1 MADMPD
7 PDLAETGALPPE
19 PTSFVGR
26 RAELHMIGA
35 ALGDARLT
43 TLTGAGGCGKTR
55 LAARLARRPVRP
67 PRDGARWVDL
77 ARETDP
83 AAVPRLVASALAV
96 PLAGAA
102 DEIAALAG
110 QLRDRELLLVLDNCE
125 HLLGG
130 VADVVAELLPRCP
143 RVTVLATSREPLGLP
158 GELVWRVPPMD
169 VNDGVALFLDR
180 GYLERGRDVPRTAES
195 LAAVRTICA
204 RLDGIPLAL
213 ELAAAWTGTLTPQE
227 IVTELDDRFA
237 ILVNGHRGAP
247 PRHRTLAASMSWS
260 HDLLQER
267 DQVVFRRLSVFEPGF
282 TLAAAQNV
290 LDGHGRVELLTGLR
304 RLIDKSLLLAETR
317 EGVTR
322 YRMPATIR
330 QYAWERL
337 AEAGELAATRERH
350 LNACLAIAGEAA
362 PLLDVDKDA
371 WRSRMHE
378 EYPNLRAALEWGL
391 TLGDPG
397 PARRLAAG
405 LAWLWHLEGHRG
417 EGLGLLR
424 RAGERGDG
432 EHSALQA
439 RVLTGLALVA
449 DTTRPAGTDFDAA
462 LAARAM
468 ALDHGDPRTA
478 CLAGSLGAIGMLFSA
493 PDEARASAA
502 ALREE
507 AVAAGDAFVAD
518 AAQVLIG
525 LVHHMREEHR
535 QALAAMETPVH
546 GLLRRGDRGVAALAL
561 GLMALGTAHLGDLPG
576 ARRLAEQ
583 AVQVATPLA
592 DYHRVGT
599 ARAVLAGVCHL
610 QGDEKA
616 AEHALD
622 PVVRLVDQASS
633 APFVPRL
640 ALTVGRLHLAR
651 REFSRAAEWFRSE
664 AAWRGGEQS
673 DELLTPETR
682 VALAAALRQSG
693 DLEGAAEACAA
704 GLDAARALGM
714 PRLIADALE
723 QRAFLDRARAV
734 ALHLEA
740 LGLRAGNGL
749 RLACVDSLEAL
760 AELSEPATAAR
771 LMGACDRAREE
782 LGYPRPHPPGVP
794 AAPEGRRMELEEA
807 VALARRTHGARRRR
821 PDSGWASLTP
831 AEQEVVRL
839 AVAGLSNPEI
849 AGRLF
854 MSRSTVKTHLA
865 HVYAKLGVAN
875 RTELA
880 AIHRD
885 R

>member
-7 PDLAETGALPPE
+7 PDLADDGAPPPE
-19 PTSFVGR
+19 LTSFVGR

-35 ALGDARLT
+35 ALGEARLV

-67 PRDGARWVDL
+67 PRDGVWWVDL
-77 ARETDP
+77 AQETDP
-83 AAVPRLVASALAV
+83 AAVPRLVATVLRLL
-96 PLAGAA
+96 LAG
-102 DEIAALAG
+102 DSDGTAALSR
-110 QLRDRELLLVLDNCE
+110 QLRERELLLVLDNCE

-130 VADVVAELLPRCP
+130 VAAVVAGLLRHCP
-143 RVTVLATSREPLGLP
+143 HVTVLATSREPLGLP
-158 GELVWRVPPMD
+158 GELVWRVPPLD
-169 VNDGVALFLDR
+169 AHAGVALFLDR
-180 GYLERGRDVPRTAES
+180 GRDVPRTEEA
-195 LAAVRTICA
+195 LAVVRRICA

-213 ELAAAWTGTLTPQE
+213 ELAAAWTGTLTPEE
-227 IVTELDDRFA
+227 IDAELDDRFS
-237 ILVNGHRGAP
+237 ILVTGHQGTA
-247 PRHRTLAASMSWS
+247 PRHRTLAASMAWS

-267 DQVVFRRLSVFEPGF
+267 DQVLFRRLGVFEPGF
-282 TLAAAQNV
+282 TLAAAEGA

-317 EGVTR
+317 KGVTR
-322 YRMPATIR
+322 YRMLSSVK

-337 AEAGELAATRERH
+337 AEAGELAAARDRH
-350 LNACLAIAGEAA
+350 LAVCLALVREAA
-362 PLLDVDKDA
+362 PLLDSDKDA
-371 WRSRMHE
+371 WRARMRE
-378 EYPNLRAALEWGL
+378 EYPNLRTALEWGL
-391 TLGDPG
+391 GGDRPDE
-397 PARRLAAG
+397 ARRLAAE
-405 LAWLWHLEGHRG
+405 LAWLWHLEGRLG

-424 RAGERGDG
+424 LAAERGAS

-449 DTTRPAGTDFDAA
+449 DTTHPAGLEFDAA
-462 LAARAM
+462 DTARAM

-478 CLAGSLGAIGMLFSA
+478 CLAGSLSAIGMLLTS
-493 PDEARASAA
+493 PDEARVRAA
-502 ALREE
+502 TVREE

-535 QALAAMETPVH
+535 QALAELETPVR

-561 GLMALGTAHLGDLPG
+561 GLMALGSACLGELPR
-576 ARRLAEQ
+576 ARTWAEQ
-583 AVQVATPLA
+583 AVEVATPLA
-592 DYHRVGT
+592 DYHRAGT
-599 ARAVLAGVCHL
+599 ARAVLARVCLL
-610 QGDEKA
+610 QGDDKA
-616 AEHALD
+616 AELALD
-622 PVVRLVDQASS
+622 PVIRLVDQAPS

-640 ALTVGRLHLAR
+640 ALTIGQLCLSR
-651 REFSRAAEWFRSE
+651 REPVRAAEWFRSE
-664 AAWRGGEQS
+664 TAWRGGEQQ

-682 VALAAALRQSG
+682 IALAAALRQAG
-693 DLEGAAEACAA
+693 DPEGAARACAA

-714 PRLIADALE
+714 PRLIAEALE
-723 QRAFLDRARAV
+723 QQAFLDEARAV

-740 LGLRAGNGL
+740 LRLRAANGL

-760 AELSEPATAAR
+760 AALADATTGAR
-771 LMGACDRAREE
+771 IMGACDRAREE
-782 LGYPRPHPPGVP
+782 LGYPRPHRPSVP

-807 VALARRTHGARRRR
+807 VAFTLRAHGGRRR
-821 PDSGWASLTP
+821 PATGWASLTP

-839 AVAGLSNPEI
+839 AAAGLSNPEI

-880 AIHRD
+880 ALHREHD